1 MLIRIPRWAAAK
13 DIFEK
18 EPYHRAYDAK
28 KSLSE
33 TSVIIE
39 LKLYLLVS
47 LARFE

>member
-1 MLIRIPRWAAAK
+1 VLIRIPRWAAAK

-28 KSLSE
+28 KNLSE

-39 LKLYLLVS
+39 LKLLKY
-47 LARFE
+47 